1 LLVFKCVSNWY
12 MIVDA
17 LDYIIPSFYSFI
29 LNLGYIVLK
38 NKTNFY
44 MHIMR
49 EGEGLFIGHNVQ
61 HICGN

>member
-1 LLVFKCVSNWY
+1 